1 MDENNTSHNDDV
13 SRRSSAEEDVQIEYD
28 DQKKKSVKPAGDDE
42 FVPEDGEGNTQ
53 DTVKSLRERL
63 KKAIAEK
70 QEYMDGWQRAKA
82 DFVNARKREEESR
95 KDVMKYATEDL
106 VVQLTSVL
114 DSFTMA
120 FSNKEAWE
128 KIDKNWR
135 VGVEHIYSQLIGVLQ
150 QNGFS
155 EFNPISETFDPM
167 KHHAVETVV
176 VTDKNQD
183 HKIVEVLQKGYI
195 LNGKIIRPASVKI
208 GEYKE

>member
-1 MDENNTSHNDDV
+1 MDENN
-13 SRRSSAEEDVQIEYD
+13 E
-28 DQKKKSVKPAGDDE
+28 E
-42 FVPEDGEGNTQ
+42 FVPEDGEGNTE

-82 DFVNARKREEESR
+82 DFVNARKREEDSR
-95 KDVMKYATEDL
+95 KDVIKFATENL
-106 VVQLTSVL
+106 VVDLTSVL

-120 FSNKEAWE
+120 FANKEAWE
-128 KIDKNWR
+128 KINKNWR
-135 VGVEHIYSQLIGVLQ
+135 MGVEHIYTQFLGVLQ

-155 EFNPISETFDPM
+155 EFNPTGEMFDPM
-167 KHHAVETVV
+167 KHHAVETVA
-176 VTDKNQD
+176 VTDKAQD

>member
-1 MDENNTSHNDDV
+1 MNDDV
-13 SRRSSAEEDVQIEYD
+13 HVEYD
-28 DQKKKSVKPAGDDE
+28 DEKKKKDTSAPSNDE
-42 FVPEDGEGNTQ
+42 FVPEDGEGNTE
-53 DTVKSLRERL
+53 DIVTSLREKL

-82 DFVNARKREEESR
+82 DFVNARKREEDSR
-95 KDVMKYATEDL
+95 KDVIKYATENL
-106 VVQLTSVL
+106 VVDLTSVL

-120 FSNKEAWE
+120 FANKEAWE

-135 VGVEHIYSQLIGVLQ
+135 MGVEHIYNQFLSVLQ

-155 EFNPISETFDPM
+155 EFNPMGELFDPM
-167 KHHAVETVV
+167 KHHAVETVAV
-176 VTDKNQD
+176 ADKAQE

-208 GEYKE
+208 GEYKK